1 MAISLPSVSGDRV
14 SIRFVIIVVLT
25 LALMIPLLLVGGVA
39 SERQAYYQQVVADIS
54 QSFGH
59 EQRIVGPILV
69 IPAYDR
75 VTELDVNGLTRVA
88 SVATQHLVLPDELQ
102 IDVDLQHQ
110 YRSRAIYDV
119 PVYVAQTRIAGRLPE
134 LDIQAIE
141 AQHERVLWE
150 QAFLAIGISDTRA
163 IKSNAPFELGE
174 QQFVLTPG
182 TGLDWLPGG
191 VRVPLGKGLA
201 VAQAPDNSV
210 ASTLDGWQL
219 TPNNGSVP
227 YAGQTFTA
235 AFTIAGS
242 ARFAMVPLGN
252 QSTLQVASSWPHPK
266 FEGNF
271 LPLEH
276 SIDGGGFSA
285 RWSVSALARGVPQS
299 FSARAESL
307 GFVHSSAAVSLYE
320 PVTQYTTVDRGL
332 KYGVLFIALTFLAVL
347 CFELLTQA
355 RLHPVQYGV
364 VGLALVLFYLVLLS
378 LSEHVHFLGAYLAAT
393 GVMVVLLGSYA
404 RSVTCS
410 TRLGLAF
417 AALQAALYWVL
428 YVLLKLEDY
437 ALLTGTTALVVG
449 LCALMFVTR
458 SLNRPGPEKSAVL

>member
-1 MAISLPSVSGDRV
+1 MTPKLPSVSGDRI
-14 SIRFVIIVVLT
+14 SIRFAIVVALT
-25 LALMIPLLLVGGVA
+25 LALMIPLALVDGVA
-39 SERQAYYQQVVADIS
+39 YERQSYYQQVVADIS

-59 EQRIVGPILV
+59 EQTIVGPILV

-75 VTELDVNGLTRVA
+75 ITELDDAGLTRVRSIETA
-88 SVATQHLVLPDELQ
+88 HLVLPDQLNLT
-102 IDVDLQHQ
+102 VDLEHQ

-119 PVYVAQTRIAGRLPE
+119 PVYVAELAIDGRLPE
-134 LDIQAIE
+134 LDPAAIE

-163 IKSNAPFELGE
+163 VKGNAPFQLGGR
-174 QQFVLTPG
+174 QFALTPG
-182 TGLDWLPGG
+182 TGLDWLQGG
-191 VRVPLGKGLA
+191 VRVPLGRTLPAEGDGA
-201 VAQAPDNSV
+201 EHDQAEPVALV
-210 ASTLDGWQL
+210 DGWQL
-219 TPNNGSVP
+219 TPKAGRVP
-227 YAGQTFTA
+227 YAGQTFAA

-242 ARFAMVPLGN
+242 ARFAMVPVGN
-252 QSTLQVASSWPHPK
+252 QSTLKVDSSWPHPK
-266 FEGNF
+266 FEGNY

-276 SIDGGGFSA
+276 DISANGFSA

-307 GFVHSSAAVSLYE
+307 DFVHSGAAVSLYE

-347 CFELLTQA
+347 CFELLSSA
-355 RLHPVQYGV
+355 RVHPVQYGV

-378 LSEHVHFLGAYLAAT
+378 LSEHAAFLTAYLIAT
-393 GVMVVLLGSYA
+393 GVMVLLLGLYA
-404 RSVTCS
+404 RSIAGS

-417 AALQAALYWVL
+417 AGLQALLYWVL

-437 ALLTGTTALVVG
+437 ALLTGTTVLVVG
-449 LCALMFVTR
+449 LVALMFVTR
-458 SLNRPGPEKSAVL
+458 GLNQRDS

>member
-1 MAISLPSVSGDRV
+1 MAVSLPSVSGDRI
-14 SIRFVIIVVLT
+14 SIRFFVIVVLT
-25 LALMIPLLLVGGVA
+25 LALMVPLLLVSGVA

-59 EQRIVGPILV
+59 AQQIVGPILV

-75 VTELDVNGLTRVA
+75 VSEVDRNGLTRVT
-88 SVATQHLVLPDELQ
+88 SLATQHLVLPDALE
-102 IDVDLQHQ
+102 IDVALPHQ

-119 PVYVAQTRIAGRLPE
+119 PVYVAETRIAGRLPQI
-134 LDIQAIE
+134 DVDAIE

-163 IKSNAPFELGE
+163 IKSNAPFELGD
-174 QQFVLTPG
+174 QRFVLTPG
-182 TGLDWLPGG
+182 TGLDWLQGG
-191 VRVPLGKGLA
+191 VRVSLGKA
-201 VAQAPDNSV
+201 VSTTGAPAVDTVEV
-210 ASTLDGWQL
+210 ADGWQL
-219 TPNNGSVP
+219 APNNDTVP
-227 YAGQTFTA
+227 YAGQSFTV
-235 AFTIAGS
+235 AFALAGS
-242 ARFAMVPLGN
+242 SRFAMVPLGN
-252 QSTLQVASSWPHPK
+252 QTTLQVESSWPHPK

-271 LPLEH
+271 LPVEH
-276 SIDGGGFSA
+276 RIDSNGFSA

-307 GFVHSSAAVSLYE
+307 GFAHSSAAVSLYE

-355 RLHPVQYGV
+355 RLHPLQYGV

-378 LSEHVHFLGAYLAAT
+378 LSEHIDFLGAYLAAT
-393 GVMVVLLGSYA
+393 GVMVLLLGSYA
-404 RSVTCS
+404 RSVTRS
-410 TRLGLAF
+410 NRLGLAF
-417 AALQAALYWVL
+417 AALQGGLYWVL

-437 ALLTGTTALVVG
+437 ALLTGTTALVIG

-458 SLNRPGPEKSAVL
+458 KLNRTDVEKSAMV